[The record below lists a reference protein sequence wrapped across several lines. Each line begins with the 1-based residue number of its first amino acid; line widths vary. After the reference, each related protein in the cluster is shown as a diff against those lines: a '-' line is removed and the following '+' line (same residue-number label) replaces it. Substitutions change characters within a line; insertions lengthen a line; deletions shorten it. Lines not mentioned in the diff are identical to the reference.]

1 MTVGAAVYG
10 GRRHMTAKKPST
22 RDAKKLTPAPQGP
35 SPAKV
40 KAAIAKAK
48 KRALKNVKKL
58 PLEGYDEVWTYL
70 PEWAGFM
77 AGADDDLASGEIAV
91 AIGGDAMG
99 AEETGP
105 EQQAAY
111 LLVTTKAKK
120 HQEMVL
126 DAIVAAFP
134 KLTKGA
140 EIELPKKVDRKALA
154 SLVSL
159 TTAHIHWA
167 HKDGLAYVGYELA
180 CAWDDEHGVGVMT
193 HQDRVVDVGG
203 ADTAI
208 LGWIAERDQ
217 KKSQSGKGASKPK
230 AKPVSKPRPKG

>member
-1 MTVGAAVYG
+1 M
-10 GRRHMTAKKPST
+10 KKPT
-22 RDAKKLTPAPQGP
+22 A
-35 SPAKV
+35 AKV
-40 KAAIAKAK
+40 QAVIEKAK

-111 LLVTTKAKK
+111 LLVTSKAKK
-120 HQEMVL
+120 NQQMVL

-140 EIELPKKVDRKALA
+140 ELELPKKVDRKALQ

-159 TTAHIHWA
+159 TSAHIHWA
-167 HKDGLAYVGYELA
+167 HKDGVAYVGYELS
-180 CAWDDEHGVGVMT
+180 CAWDNEHGVGVMT
-193 HQDRVVDVGG
+193 HQDRVVEVGS

-208 LGWIAERDQ
+208 LGWIAKRDQ
-217 KKSQSGKGASKPK
+217 KKSGAPKPK
-230 AKPVSKPRPKG
+230 SKSKG